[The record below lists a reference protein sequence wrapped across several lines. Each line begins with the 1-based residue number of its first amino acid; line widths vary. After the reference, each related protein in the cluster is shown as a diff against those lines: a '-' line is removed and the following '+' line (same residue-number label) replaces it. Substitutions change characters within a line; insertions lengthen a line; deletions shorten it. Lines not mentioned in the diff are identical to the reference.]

1 MTSTTA
7 NTSPLRHRTRIATG
21 ITAGIVLAVALPLA
35 ASAHVHVTPEE
46 AASNGSTR
54 LDFSFSHGCD
64 GSPTTALIITIPDEA
79 DGVTPIIDGAW
90 TISAEEGDDGIP
102 TQVTYTAVTP
112 IADHYAAS
120 VGINVIFPESAKDA
134 VVAFPI
140 LQQCAD
146 GSTDWSQIA
155 EEGQTEDDLESP
167 APVVTVGAAAA
178 DEHGHADADADG
190 DETDADVS
198 GDHDEASASDTAAPV
213 ALWLS
218 GGALAISIAALAVA
232 LVRRRKA

>member
-1 MTSTTA
+1 M
-7 NTSPLRHRTRIATG
+7 
-21 ITAGIVLAVALPLA
+21 
-35 ASAHVHVTPEE
+35 
-46 AASNGSTR
+46 
-54 LDFSFSHGCD
+54 
-64 GSPTTALIITIPDEA
+64 
-79 DGVTPIIDGAW
+79 
-90 TISAEEGDDGIP
+90 
-102 TQVTYTAVTP
+102 
-112 IADHYAAS
+112 
-120 VGINVIFPESAKDA
+120 NVIFPESAKDA

-178 DEHGHADADADG
+178 DEHGHAGADADG
-190 DETDADVS
+190 DGDA
-198 GDHDEASASDTAAPV
+198 TRTPTPAATTMRHRRATP
-213 ALWLS
+213 LHRSRCWLS